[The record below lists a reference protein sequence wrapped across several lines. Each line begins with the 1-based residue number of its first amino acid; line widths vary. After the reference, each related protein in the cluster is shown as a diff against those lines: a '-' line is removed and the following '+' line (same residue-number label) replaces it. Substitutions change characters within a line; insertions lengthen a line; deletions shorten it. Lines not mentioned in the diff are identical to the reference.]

1 MKEWMSTFQMITFS
15 LKSLSSTPVPY
26 FQLTIQSHPEMHDSS
41 IKEYW
46 APPSTTPFS
55 SSTSWFLESS
65 LYPRGLCPF
74 TSASIGY
81 GGVNRFFLAFGTEI

>member
-1 MKEWMSTFQMITFS
+1 MKEWMSNFQMITFS

-46 APPSTTPFS
+46 TPPSTTPFS
-55 SSTSWFLESS
+55 SSTKLIPWVFS
-65 LYPRGLCPF
+65 LPPGPL
-74 TSASIGY
+74 SIHQCKHWLWGC
-81 GGVNRFFLAFGTEI
+81 

>member
-1 MKEWMSTFQMITFS
+1 MKEWMSNFQMITFS

-46 APPSTTPFS
+46 TPPSTTPFS
-55 SSTSWFLESS
+55 SSTKLIPWVFS
-65 LYPRGLCPF
+65 LLPGPL
-74 TSASIGY
+74 SIHQCKHWLWGC
-81 GGVNRFFLAFGTEI
+81 